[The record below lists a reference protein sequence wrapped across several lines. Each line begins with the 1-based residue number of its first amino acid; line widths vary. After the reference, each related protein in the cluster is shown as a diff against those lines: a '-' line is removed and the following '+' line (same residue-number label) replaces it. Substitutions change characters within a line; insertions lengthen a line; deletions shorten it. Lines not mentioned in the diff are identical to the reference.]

1 MGPPEKKG
9 SHLIEGTPL
18 SPGLC
23 YTCTSEGDHFSLVR
37 IIVVVIQGS
46 GNLNIS
52 GTTSALI
59 KKNIRNTYQYIKA
72 NEKNILNEQH
82 SLSNFDMNI
91 QISNLLGANIGS
103 GVSGAVY
110 IAIISAIYRR
120 NLKLGLAVLGN
131 LSIGGAIER
140 VINFSDKISILS
152 ENGAKTE
159 IVPMYNLTEL
169 VTVLHSVL
177 GITDM
182 PFYSN
187 SQMLMQMAVLME

>member
-1 MGPPEKKG
+1 M
-9 SHLIEGTPL
+9 
-18 SPGLC
+18 
-23 YTCTSEGDHFSLVR
+23 
-37 IIVVVIQGS
+37 VVIQGS